1 MNTNITADMARD
13 SVVLKAAG
21 EVEITAGKAEENKLP
36 TFAFHGYTGEAM
48 QVDGF
53 YHPVIVD
60 LAGAELA
67 DPMTALMGHDD
78 SIGGIVGQGKATKNE
93 AGIFATG
100 TVMAE
105 DANAQKLINLSKN
118 GFKWQASI
126 GASIARREFLDA
138 GKTATVNGR
147 EVSGPLIIARE
158 SLVHEISFVRRG
170 ADSNTSAAV
179 AASHPTGKVT
189 AMDPKFQAWLEAKGF
204 DANTVNANASQKAF
218 LETQFK
224 AESPAPQ
231 TLAQVFAGA
240 EGEQA
245 RQQGIATLT
254 ANYLAKHPH
263 IGSDGIER
271 VKMLAMLA
279 NDSQW
284 DTDRYELELLR
295 ASRPDFRTFQPQVMN
310 TGLNTNVL
318 TAAICQAGRLKNHEK
333 GFDDQTLQAAH
344 DQFKGRIG
352 LNQLFQVCASANG
365 FHDRGFSK
373 SIGLE
378 CHRAAFGMSSQ
389 NDVRAA
395 FSTLNIATILSATA
409 NKFLM
414 EGWMATDMT
423 PMRIASIRPV
433 SDLKTI
439 TTVSLTGDLQY
450 EELGTGGE
458 IKHGKLNELSYTNQ
472 AKTYA
477 KMLAITEDD
486 IINDDLGAL
495 TAVPRRLG
503 RGAGL
508 KLNDLFWTEFLALV
522 GANFFGSTN
531 TNINTG
537 AADMTIG
544 GLTATEVIFMNQID
558 PDSKPLGIMPAILLV
573 PTALKA
579 SAVSLMDPQG
589 VMITGESST
598 KPNVNP
604 FKGRFT
610 VESSPYISNTSYTG
624 YTSTGWW
631 MLADPNELS
640 VIEIAA
646 YQGRVEPT
654 VESAQADFNTLGV
667 QFRGVSRVGVKRQ
680 EYRGGVY
687 ADGGAS

>member
-1 MNTNITADMARD
+1 MKDKITADMAKD
-13 SVVLKAAG
+13 SLVLHATG
-21 EVEITAGKAEENKLP
+21 DVEITAGKTEENKLP
-36 TFAFHGYTGEAM
+36 SFAFHGYTGDVMTVE
-48 QVDGF
+48 GF
-53 YHPVIVD
+53 YHPVIVE
-60 LAGAELA
+60 LSGAELA

-78 SIGGIVGQGKATKNE
+78 SISGIVGQGTATKNE

-105 DANAQKLINLSKN
+105 DPAAQKLLTLSKN

-126 GASIARREFLDA
+126 GASVKRREFLEA
-138 GKTATVNGR
+138 GKRATVNGR

-179 AASHPTGKVT
+179 AASHSDRKVT
-189 AMDPKFQAWLEAKGF
+189 AMDQKFSMWLEAKGF
-204 DANTVNANASQKAF
+204 DPASVSANPTQKSF
-218 LETQFK
+218 LEDQFK
-224 AESPAPQ
+224 AETPRPQ
-231 TLAQVFAGA
+231 SLEQVLAGA

-245 RQQGIATLT
+245 RQQGIA
-254 ANYLAKHPH
+254 NLAARFLNNPQC
-263 IGSDGIER
+263 GSDGIEK
-271 VKMLAMLA
+271 VKLLATLA
-279 NDSQW
+279 VESKWPVQQF
-284 DTDRYELELLR
+284 ELELLR
-295 ASRPDFRTFQPQVMN
+295 AARPDYTNFKPSMAGDDR
-310 TGLNTNVL
+310 LNSRVL
-318 TAAICQAGRLKNHEK
+318 EAAICAAGRLKDYEK
-333 GFDDQTLQAAH
+333 KFDDQTLQAAH
-344 DQFKGRIG
+344 DKFKGRIG
-352 LNQLFQVCASANG
+352 LNQLLQVCAAANG
-365 FHDRGFSK
+365 YHDRGFSK
-373 SIGLE
+373 SIDLD
-378 CHRAAFGMSSQ
+378 CHRAAFGMSAPNQ
-389 NDVRAA
+389 IRAG
-395 FSTLNIATILSATA
+395 FSTLNIATILSTTA

-414 EGWMATDMT
+414 EGWMATDQT
-423 PMRIASIRPV
+423 PLRIAAIRPV

-450 EELGTGGE
+450 EEVGTGGE

-522 GANFFGSTN
+522 GESFFASGNS
-531 TNINTG
+531 NINTG
-537 AADMTIG
+537 AADMTIA
-544 GLTATEVIFMNQID
+544 GLTATEVIFMNQTD
-558 PDSKPLGIMPAILLV
+558 PDSKPLGIMPAIILV

-579 SAVSLMDPQG
+579 AAIALMDPQS
-589 VMITGESST
+589 MLITGASST
-598 KPNVNP
+598 LSNVNP
-604 FKGRFT
+604 FKGRFR
-610 VESSPYISNTSYTG
+610 VESSPYISNSAYTG
-624 YTSTGWW
+624 YTSQAWW
-631 MLADPNELS
+631 MLADPNDCP

-680 EYRGGVY
+680 EYRGGVH
-687 ADGGAS
+687 ADGNAS